1 MSAALI
7 DCPPDDRFAAAKQQF
22 LDGLA
27 CLKAAQLSQAEHHF
41 MAALDLLPGRASTLI
56 NLAATRLLLGRP
68 GAALA
73 SADAALAVEP
83 DSLEAALHRA
93 TALAALSRHSEA
105 LAGFERLL
113 AVDGTQAEIW
123 SRQAQTL
130 CALSRPADAL
140 RSYERALAIA
150 PTSPEFWSRY
160 GELLRESARLSDA
173 AAAFKQALAH
183 GGDPELHGYL
193 LASVGA
199 AAMPSRAP
207 DRYVQALFDGY
218 ADDFDQHLVGVLG
231 YQAHAVLTRHLA
243 LLARGPFESAL
254 DLGCGTGL
262 CGPLVKPH
270 VRHLTGVDLSAA
282 MLARAGALGVYSEL
296 VQGDLVGH
304 LQSTQRRYDLVL
316 AADVFIYVGEL
327 DDVFS
332 AVREVTLPGAVFCF
346 TAEVPPTRSQALRN
360 EVRDMQ
366 CATEEALQPSRGRR
380 TGFAGPQAPGCET
393 QPFCVPSEP
402 APQALSRGTQPPRGV
417 ESDTQ
422 CANVGA
428 IHLLPSLRYA
438 HSEGYLRHLAAQH
451 GFTVLDILRQPVR
464 HDQREPIDGL
474 YLYLVKA

>member
-1 MSAALI
+1 MSAAQPES
-7 DCPPDDRFAAAKQQF
+7 PPGNRFAAAKQYF
-22 LDGLA
+22 LEGLE
-27 CLKAAQLSQAEHHF
+27 CLTAGRLPEAEQHF
-41 MAALDLLPGRASTLI
+41 MDALALLPGRASTLI
-56 NLAATRLLLGRP
+56 NLAATRLLIGRP
-68 GAALA
+68 GDALA

-83 DSLEAALHRA
+83 DSHEAALHRA
-93 TALAALSRHSEA
+93 TALAALSRHAEA
-105 LAGFERLL
+105 LAGFGRLL
-113 AVDGTQAEIW
+113 ALDDTQAEVW

-140 RSYERALAIA
+140 LSFERALAIA
-150 PTSPEFWSRY
+150 PTEPELWSRY
-160 GELLRESARLSDA
+160 GELLRELARLNDA

-231 YQAHAVLTRHLA
+231 YQAHALLTRHLA

-282 MLARAGALGVYSEL
+282 MLARAGTLGVYSEL
-296 VQGDLVGH
+296 VQGDLVAH
-304 LQSTQRRYDLVL
+304 LKATQRRYDLVL

-332 AVREVTLPGAVFCF
+332 AVRDATQPGAVFCF
-346 TAEVPPTRSQALRN
+346 TA
-360 EVRDMQ
+360 
-366 CATEEALQPSRGRR
+366 
-380 TGFAGPQAPGCET
+380 
-393 QPFCVPSEP
+393 
-402 APQALSRGTQPPRGV
+402 
-417 ESDTQ
+417 
-422 CANVGA
+422 
-428 IHLLPSLRYA
+428 
-438 HSEGYLRHLAAQH
+438 
-451 GFTVLDILRQPVR
+451 
-464 HDQREPIDGL
+464 
-474 YLYLVKA
+474 